1 MNSRTRTRRRTRTN
15 RIYTWCAWIDKARA
29 VWLNLCPL
37 RGRLPKWPT
46 GADCKSAGFAF
57 DGSNPSPTTILRSK
71 RSGERRLSRRNAVKA
86 DANQFSNHKRSE
98 LRLGGPAKFL
108 QQRSE
113 DEGCRAEARSAQAGR
128 FKVVT
133 AGCGP
138 ASRHFRLPI
147 YDLAA
152 GGHKLQMKSSAK
164 DEVKKKEAGHYS
176 GLSMRTKRL
185 NQHLVAA
192 LLRTFCWLR
201 RRIHTPCFTHGTL
214 RFCIPTMRLRY
225 QRPCPLPVTSSGYT
239 QTFENKGKSLK
250 FD

>member
-1 MNSRTRTRRRTRTN
+1 MLGSQSQINHLFHKS
-15 RIYTWCAWIDKARA
+15 ISIK
-29 VWLNLCPL
+29 L
-37 RGRLPKWPT
+37 K
-46 GADCKSAGFAF
+46 ADCKSAGFAF

-71 RSGERRLSRRNAVKA
+71 RSGDQE
-86 DANQFSNHKRSE
+86 
-98 LRLGGPAKFL
+98 
-108 QQRSE
+108 
-113 DEGCRAEARSAQAGR
+113 CRAEVPRSGRRRAGATAKLRASTRQAST
-128 FKVVT
+128 FD
-133 AGCGP
+133 
-138 ASRHFRLPI
+138 FRLPI

-152 GGHKLQMKSSAK
+152 GELKLQMKSSAK
-164 DEVKKKEAGHYS
+164 DEEKKKEAGHYS

-250 FD
+250 FGQRRRNLATASVRVRTCSFS

>member
-1 MNSRTRTRRRTRTN
+1 MR
-15 RIYTWCAWIDKARA
+15 IDKAGT
-29 VWLNLCPL
+29 VWLNLRPS

-46 GADCKSAGFAF
+46 GADCKSAGLRLRWFE
-57 DGSNPSPTTILRSK
+57 SITYHQPSPAAKRGRRLPRRSAERAGGPVQSRDCGLRLGQPATFQIATQPPSQ
-71 RSGERRLSRRNAVKA
+71 RTACRGGERRLP
-86 DANQFSNHKRSE
+86 HRS
-98 LRLGGPAKFL
+98 A
-108 QQRSE
+108 
-113 DEGCRAEARSAQAGR
+113 SAQAGR
-128 FKVVT
+128 FKIVT

-192 LLRTFCWLR
+192 LLRTFCWMR

-239 QTFENKGKSLK
+239 QTRDYILDKRIK
-250 FD
+250 FASV